1 MVVLKDMM
9 ETKNGHIFVFEG
21 FDRVGKS
28 SLIDLVMNNLLKDG
42 FDVIKIHFPGKNTNR
57 LGEVVDKIHHNQL
70 ANYNLS
76 LNPLVRQMLHVCAHI
91 DLEEDVIKPALEKR
105 KIVLLDR
112 FWLSTLAYGRT
123 NGIEENILL
132 KLVNIERAFMDESHI
147 KKLFFI
153 KRNPD
158 FRMCNQL
165 ITEDYYKKY
174 IDMYFQDNV
183 QYIYNN
189 DNLSANAKLITHIIL
204 EELEND
210 KKYNGLKHNKTI

>member
-9 ETKNGHIFVFEG
+9 ETNKGHIFVFEG

-28 SLIDLVMNNLLKDG
+28 SLIDLVMDNLLQQG
-42 FDVIKIHFPGKNTNR
+42 FDVIKIHFPGKDTNR

-70 ANYNLS
+70 ADYNLR
-76 LNPLVRQMLHVCAHI
+76 LHPLVQQMLHVCAHI
-91 DLEEDVIKPALEKR
+91 DLEENVIKPALDKR

-123 NGIEENILL
+123 DGIEEKTLL
-132 KLVNIERAFMDESHI
+132 KLVDLEREFLNESHI
-147 KKLFFI
+147 RKLFFI
-153 KRNPD
+153 ERNPN
-158 FRMCNQL
+158 FRVFNQL
-165 ITEDYYKKY
+165 VTEDYYKKY
-174 IDMYFQDNV
+174 IDMYFQNNV

-189 DNLSANAKLITHIIL
+189 DNLSINAKLITHIIL

-210 KKYNGLKHNKTI
+210 EKYNRLKHNKTI